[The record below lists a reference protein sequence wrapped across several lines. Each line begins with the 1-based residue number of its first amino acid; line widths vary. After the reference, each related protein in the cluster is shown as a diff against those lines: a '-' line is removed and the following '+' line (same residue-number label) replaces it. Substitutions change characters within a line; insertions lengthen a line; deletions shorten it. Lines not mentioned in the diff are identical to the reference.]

1 MQPAAPSS
9 EWNWD
14 VIIIGSGFGGAV
26 SALRMAEKGYR
37 VLVVEQGR
45 HITPK
50 DMDAAATNA
59 RHLLR
64 MPALGLR
71 TGFFAQ
77 EVYRHVSLVRG
88 IGVGGGSVVWAAVTL
103 QPQQGFYDDPA
114 WKRLP
119 ARDWRTEL
127 APHFATASRMLGV
140 ATNPRHTL
148 QDDWLLETAR
158 QRGVPETFGS
168 VSQAIY
174 FGPHSNLN
182 ARPQETPAQIPDPY
196 FDGKGPARSACT
208 FCARCATG
216 CAQGAKNSLDKN
228 YLHLA
233 QALGVQI
240 LAERKVQRIVPL
252 PGGGYQVVLA
262 HPWDASQP
270 TQTLTAAK
278 VIVSAGVVGTLELLM
293 ACRDRY
299 RTLPR
304 LSAVLGQHVR
314 TNSESIIPVTARD
327 PQTDVSDGATISS
340 HFYDGA
346 AHVTQN
352 RFSPAHGV
360 LRWQTG
366 PLVDDAVPWRR
377 ALKTLWRF
385 VAHPLESTAGIRAG
399 RRWSAR
405 TSVLLI
411 MQALDN
417 QLAFD
422 YGRSWL
428 RGGRWSLRSQV
439 PANETRAPAYVP
451 QANQIAQVFA
461 RVSKGVAGNALLETL
476 GNASMT
482 AHVLGGCVMGA
493 SAADGVISERHEVF
507 GYPGLYVVDAS
518 AIPAN
523 VGVNPSLTI
532 TAMAERAMALMPPYS
547 GSNRP
552 FAHTSRAE
560 TAIENVAN

>member
-9 EWNWD
+9 ELNWD

-50 DMDAAATNA
+50 DMDAAATHA

-64 MPALGLR
+64 MPVLGLR
-71 TGFFAQ
+71 SGFFAQ
-77 EVYRHVSLVRG
+77 EVYRHISLVRG

-103 QPQQGFYDDPA
+103 QPQQGFYDDVA

-119 ARDWRTEL
+119 ARDWRAEL
-127 APHFATASRMLGV
+127 APHFQTASRMLGV

-148 QDDWLLETAR
+148 QDDWLRETAR
-158 QRGVPETFGS
+158 QCGVVNTFGP
-168 VSQAIY
+168 VPQAIY
-174 FGPHSNLN
+174 FGS
-182 ARPQETPAQIPDPY
+182 AQGDSPDPY
-196 FDGKGPARSACT
+196 FDGKGPRRSGCT

-233 QALGVQI
+233 QALGVEI
-240 LAERKVQRIVPL
+240 RAERKVQRIVPL
-252 PGGGYQVVLA
+252 RSGGYQVVLQ
-262 HPWDASQP
+262 HPWDGSQP
-270 TQTLTAAK
+270 TQTLTAVK
-278 VIVSAGVVGTLELLM
+278 VIVAAGVVGTLELLM

-299 RTLPR
+299 QCLPR

-346 AHVTQN
+346 AHITQN

-385 VAHPLESTAGIRAG
+385 VAHPLESTVGLRAG

>member
-1 MQPAAPSS
+1 MQADVPAMGFD
-9 EWNWD
+9 WD
-14 VIIIGSGFGGAV
+14 VIIVGSGFGGSV

-45 HITPK
+45 HISPQ
-50 DMDAAATNA
+50 DMDAAAIDA

-88 IGVGGGSVVWAAVTL
+88 IAVGGGSVVWAAVML
-103 QPQQGFYDDPA
+103 EPQQAFYDDVA

-119 ARDWRTEL
+119 ARDWRAEL
-127 APHFATASRMLGV
+127 KPHYQTSTRMLGL

-148 QDDWLLETAR
+148 QDDWLQETAR
-158 QRGVPETFGS
+158 QCGAEATFGP
-168 VSQAIY
+168 VTQAIY
-174 FGPHSNLN
+174 FGPDQ
-182 ARPQETPAQIPDPY
+182 AEVPDPY
-196 FDGKGPARSACT
+196 FDGKGPRRSACT

-233 QALGVQI
+233 QALGVKI
-240 LAERKVQRIVPL
+240 WAERKVQRITPL
-252 PGGGYQVVLA
+252 SGGARGYQVVLE
-262 HPWDASQP
+262 HPWDATQP

-278 VIVSAGVVGTLELLM
+278 IIVAAGVVGTLELLM

-299 RTLPR
+299 RCLPR
-304 LSAVLGQHVR
+304 LSPVLGRHVR
-314 TNSESIIPVTARD
+314 TNSESILPITSRD

-340 HFYDGA
+340 HFYVGNT
-346 AHVTQN
+346 HITQN

-366 PLVDDAVPWRR
+366 PLVSDPVPWRR
-377 ALKTLWRF
+377 ALKTLWQF
-385 VAHPLESTAGIRAG
+385 IVHPLDSTLCMRVG

-405 TSVLLI
+405 TSVLLV
-411 MQALDN
+411 MQTADN
-417 QLAFD
+417 QLNFD
-422 YGRSWL
+422 YGRSLL
-428 RGGRWSLRSQV
+428 RGFRWSLRSQV
-439 PANETRAPAYVP
+439 PLNEARAPAYLP
-451 QANQIAQVFA
+451 QANQIAQLFA
-461 RVSKGVAGNALLETL
+461 RVSNGVPGNALLETL
-476 GNASMT
+476 GNASTT
-482 AHVLGGCVMGA
+482 AHVLGGCVMGG
-493 SAADGVISERHEVF
+493 SAHDGVIDERHEAF

-532 TAMAERAMALMPPYS
+532 TALAERAMALMP
-547 GSNRP
+547 
-552 FAHTSRAE
+552 
-560 TAIENVAN
+560 IANGV

>member
-1 MQPAAPSS
+1 MRADSPAQASAAEVDPAFD
-9 EWNWD
+9 WD
-14 VIIIGSGFGGAV
+14 AIIVGSGFGGSV

-45 HITPK
+45 HISPQ
-50 DMDAAATNA
+50 DMDAAAENA

-88 IGVGGGSVVWAAVTL
+88 IAVGGGSVVWAAVTL
-103 QPQQGFYDDPA
+103 EPQQAFYNDVA
-114 WKRLP
+114 WQRLP
-119 ARDWRTEL
+119 PRDWRAEL
-127 APHFATASRMLGV
+127 QPHFQTAARMLGV

-148 QDDWLLETAR
+148 QDDWLQETAR
-158 QRGVPETFGS
+158 RCGAEATFGP
-168 VSQAIY
+168 VTQAIY
-174 FGPHSNLN
+174 FGSRQTEKPKR
-182 ARPQETPAQIPDPY
+182 AEPQTPDPY

-233 QALGVQI
+233 QAVGVRI
-240 LAERKVQRIVPL
+240 LAERKVQRITPL
-252 PGGGYQVVLA
+252 SGGAGGYQVVLE
-262 HPWDASQP
+262 HPWDTTQP

-278 VIVSAGVVGTLELLM
+278 VIVAAGVVGTLELLM
-293 ACRDRY
+293 ACKERY
-299 RTLPR
+299 RCLPA
-304 LSAVLGQHVR
+304 LSPVLGQHVR
-314 TNSESIIPVTARD
+314 TNSESILPITARD
-327 PQTDVSDGATISS
+327 PKTDVSDGSTISS
-340 HFYDGA
+340 HFYVGNT
-346 AHVTQN
+346 HVTQN

-366 PLVDDAVPWRR
+366 PLVSDPVPWRR
-377 ALKTLWRF
+377 ALKTLWQF
-385 VAHPLESTAGIRAG
+385 VAHPLDSTLCMRVGQ
-399 RRWSAR
+399 RWSAR
-405 TSVLLI
+405 TSVLLV
-411 MQALDN
+411 MQTADN
-417 QLAFD
+417 QLRFD

-428 RGGRWSLRSQV
+428 RGFRWSLRSQV
-439 PANETRAPAYVP
+439 PVNEVRAPAYLP
-451 QANQIAQVFA
+451 QANQMAELFA
-461 RVSKGVAGNALLETL
+461 HVSNGVPGNALLETL

-482 AHVLGGCVMGA
+482 AHVLGGCVMGG
-493 SAADGVISERHEVF
+493 SVQNGVIDERHEVF

-532 TAMAERAMALMPPYS
+532 TALAERAMACMP
-547 GSNRP
+547 
-552 FAHTSRAE
+552 
-560 TAIENVAN
+560 AIATPASAA

>member
-1 MQPAAPSS
+1 MA
-9 EWNWD
+9 ELDWD

-26 SALRMAEKGYR
+26 SALRTAEKGYR

-45 HITPK
+45 HVSAQ
-50 DMDAAATNA
+50 DMDAAATQA

-88 IGVGGGSVVWAAVTL
+88 IAVGGGSVVWAAVTL
-103 QPQQGFYDDPA
+103 QPQQGFYDDVA

-119 ARDWRTEL
+119 ARDWRAEL
-127 APHFATASRMLGV
+127 APHFQTASRMLGV

-148 QDDWLLETAR
+148 QDDWLQETAR
-158 QRGVPETFGS
+158 QCGVPDTFGP
-168 VSQAIY
+168 VTQAIY
-174 FGPHSNLN
+174 FGPNSNSN
-182 ARPQETPAQIPDPY
+182 SQGQTPDPY

-216 CAQGAKNSLDKN
+216 CARGAKNSLDKN

-252 PGGGYQVVLA
+252 SEPGDGYQVVLV

-278 VIVSAGVVGTLELLM
+278 VIVAAGVVGTLELLM

-299 RTLPR
+299 RCLPR
-304 LSAVLGQHVR
+304 LSPVLGQHVR

-327 PQTDVSDGATISS
+327 PKTDVSDGATISS

-346 AHVTQN
+346 AHITQN

-385 VAHPLESTAGIRAG
+385 IAHPLESTMGLRAG
-399 RRWSAR
+399 SRWSAR

-411 MQALDN
+411 MQAVDN

-493 SAADGVISERHEVF
+493 SAADGVINERHEVF
-507 GYPGLYVVDAS
+507 AYPGLYVVDAS

-532 TAMAERAMALMPPYS
+532 TAMAERAMALMPPCS

-552 FAHTSRAE
+552 FAHASQAQAATE
-560 TAIENVAN
+560 TVAS